1 MLDKILKKLGLVRIS
16 KIKEWED
23 FCTKNQDDTPQ
34 NSDFMFDCG
43 CCNAFNFINDRI
55 KNF

>member
-1 MLDKILKKLGLVRIS
+1 MFDKILKKLGLVRIS

-23 FCTKNQDDTPQ
+23 FCTKNQDGTLQ
-34 NSDFMFDCG
+34 SSDFMFDCG